1 MRLCSDSSAFDFWDG
16 CVRSSWSA
24 VLPFLAAITFCV
36 ASLRVPWPSPLQKL
50 FTALKA
56 PFRTFIT
63 LHEAEAVDLQWQPT
77 RRSEYLRPPPFGR
90 SLVFTFAGVLQ
101 SLAWIANGVFY
112 FVATN
117 QADAWHFAQ
126 CLLVAFSWLYTAVR
140 PIASPFGTAP
150 YDLFVI
156 YCLHLVG
163 GVLLLGGRLFD
174 YVIGETPLPSTPTL
188 VGLSANLASVLV
200 LLYFTVKMPMDLP
213 SAGVKTEDIGES
225 VSPEDYT
232 RLWGWI
238 TFNWVYPLIKRGT
251 HQMLNEKDV
260 WGLSPTMQSRPVFI
274 KFQSIRSVSLLR
286 RLILTTSLDMILDFV
301 GTILSI
307 LFAYAGPFFLKRI
320 LDSIN
325 QPNPSPRETGTAYIY
340 ATLMFLCAVL
350 KAQCDLQHL
359 WFGRRAT
366 AHVRSGLMAAI
377 YDKTLKRRDF
387 SAIVGKD
394 NEKAAEAK
402 KSADSGDTKVA
413 TKADKAKAKA
423 EEDKANDPRAGAD
436 TGKIQNLMSSDADDI
451 AFITSS
457 IYFLTGAPFELIIGS
472 FFLYQL
478 LGWSAFAGFAVF
490 FACWPLNS
498 YLTNRGYTIHKGRTK
513 AKDKRMAILDE
524 LISSVKFIKFFAWEQ
539 RWIDRAL
546 TAREEELRWMLKAN
560 INNIIFSGLWGFAP
574 ISLSLVSFFTYVWLG
589 NELTVG
595 TAFTRYILFTN
606 FWSAV
611 PTYIVSVIQ
620 AGVALKRIAVY
631 LDEDEVTSQVSS
643 LKQDLSGSA
652 FSGAQDEGLG
662 LENASFEW
670 NKVETENK
678 DPEPAEVPESHP
690 QLASSSSVDVSTIVD
705 ADDSETHGHR
715 FQLKDLSIR
724 FPENHLSV
732 ITGPT
737 ASGKTALL
745 MALMG
750 EMTLLPGGRIIMAKN
765 NTVDEH
771 GNTHGIAY
779 AAQSPWLRH
788 QSIRDNILFGSPM
801 DEARYNEVIQCCAL
815 KPDLEMLEDGDATEI
830 GIKGVSLS
838 GGQKARVAL
847 ARAIYSR
854 KKYVLLDDPLSAV
867 DSHTSRFLYE
877 KCLQGPLLANRTVI
891 LVTHHV
897 ELVLPGAHYLVRMLD
912 GRIDT
917 QGTVEALRVQGVLD
931 EITHEAAVEVEK
943 EEAVVAADTPEV
955 PGEQTEVKK
964 PRKLVEDEHRET
976 GSVKWSVHKAYLS
989 ASSYYI
995 WGLLVFIIVVQQLRA
1010 VSEKIWIKL
1019 WTEAY
1024 TTSFSALVFRPFG
1037 SGGNDIL
1044 LSNNLPYMGQAEFKQ
1059 WDTSP
1064 VVSRLPSASERPMFY
1079 VGVYAALGMLGVV
1092 LQLTSA
1098 ALQYTGALRASR
1110 ILFKRLLVTVVR
1122 ATFRCVFPTYL
1133 GRMLNRFSKDFA
1145 TIDGRLA
1152 FSLQAVNS
1160 SLAGFFASILTVT
1173 IVFPPFLL
1181 PASIIG
1187 YFYRSLAIGYLNTG
1201 RDLRRMESNTRSPIF
1216 SDFGELLT
1224 GIVTVRAFSAEKNFM
1239 DSLHSR
1245 IDETTKFWYATWM
1258 TNRWLLI
1265 NFDLLGT
1272 ISVFIT
1278 ALFAITFL
1286 HDDAGLAGLAIT
1298 SALTFSESV
1307 YWACRFWTGLE
1318 LDLNSVER
1326 IIEYTDLPQEPPA
1339 IIESQRPPAY
1349 WPSSAANT
1357 SLVVVED
1364 LTVKYAP
1371 DLPSVLQDVSF
1382 ELKAGERVGL
1392 VGRTGSGKSTL
1403 AMSLLRF
1410 VDPSSGRILIDGI
1423 DISKIGVHD
1432 LRSRVTFIPQDA
1444 TLFSGSLRDNL
1455 DPFGDYEDSA
1465 CLDVLLRVNLIKQ
1478 SDIDSQITS
1487 RVESVATSPLGSR
1500 AASVHGDGAS
1510 DSLSALTNIETKTKL
1525 SLDTQ
1530 VSAGGTNF
1538 SQGQRQL
1545 IAMARALLRRS
1556 SIVVMDEATSS
1567 VDFSTDSK
1575 IQAAIRAEFTDS
1587 LLITVAHRLRTI
1599 IDYDRLLVLDKGKV
1613 VEFDTP
1619 SRLIQKE
1626 DGIFRNMCLKS
1637 GSFGEL
1643 EVAAKAKDALV

>member
-1 MRLCSDSSAFDFWDG
+1 MQVCSSSGAFDLWDG

-24 VLPFLAAITFCV
+24 ILPFLVMITFCV
-36 ASLRVPWPSPLQKL
+36 ASLRIPWPSPLQKL

-63 LHEAEAVDLQWQPT
+63 LHEAEAVDLQSAGEMAAD
-77 RRSEYLRPPPFGR
+77 SEIRVPQATPFGR

-101 SLAWIANGVFY
+101 SLAWIASGVFY
-112 FVATN
+112 FVATH
-117 QADAWHFAQ
+117 QAEAWHFAQ
-126 CLLVAFSWLYTAVR
+126 FLLIAVSWLYTAVR
-140 PIASPFGTAP
+140 PIASPFATAP

-156 YCLHLVG
+156 YLLHLAG
-163 GVLLLGGRLFD
+163 GVFAARWTSLRLCGRGNAVAFDAYPSGPVRQFSHRPGAAIFHGQDANGFPLCTGEEGGYSD
-174 YVIGETPLPSTPTL
+174 P
-188 VGLSANLASVLV
+188 
-200 LLYFTVKMPMDLP
+200 
-213 SAGVKTEDIGES
+213 KTKISQGQS

-238 TFNWVYPLIKRGT
+238 TFSWVYPMIKRGKHET
-251 HQMLNEKDV
+251 LNEKDV
-260 WGLSPTMQSRPVFI
+260 WSLSPTMQSRPLFI
-274 KFQSIRSVSLLR
+274 KFQSIR
-286 RLILTTSLDMILDFV
+286 LDFV

-307 LFAYAGPFFLKRI
+307 FFAYAGPFFLKRI

-325 QPNPSPRETGTAYIY
+325 QADPSPRETGTAYIY
-340 ATLMFLCAVL
+340 AGLMLLCSVL
-350 KAQCDLQHL
+350 KVLSDIFPPDLRLLNHCYRPNVT
-359 WFGRRAT
+359 FST
-366 AHVRSGLMAAI
+366 SVRSELMAAI
-377 YDKTLKRRDF
+377 YDKTLKRQDF
-387 SAIVGKD
+387 SGIVNKD

-402 KSADSGDTKVA
+402 KSADSADAVKVT

-423 EEDKANDPRAGAD
+423 EEDKANDPRAGA
-436 TGKIQNLMSSDADDI
+436 GSSILPHLFSVLKHPSQTREKSKTSCRTTTDDI
-451 AFITSS
+451 AFIVST
-457 IYFLTGAPFELIIGS
+457 IYFLTGAPFELAIGS

-498 YLTNRGYTIHKGRTK
+498 YVTNRGYTLHKGVTK
-513 AKDKRMAILDE
+513 AKDKRMAVLDE
-524 LISSVKFIKFFAWEQ
+524 LISSLK
-539 RWIDRAL
+539 
-546 TAREEELRWMLKAN
+546 ARERSNSSSFLHGNNAGLTGLWLHGTKSCDGCSKVFPQLSSFSSIWN
-560 INNIIFSGLWGFAP
+560 LNPPSDYINTILFTGLWGFAP

-595 TAFTRYILFTN
+595 TAFTLC
-606 FWSAV
+606 
-611 PTYIVSVIQ
+611 PTYIVSIIQ
-620 AGVALKRIAVY
+620 ARVALNRIAVY

-643 LKQDLSGSA
+643 LKQDPSDSA
-652 FSGAQDEGLG
+652 PSNAQNEGLG

-670 NKVETENK
+670 NKVEDEKAPRTG
-678 DPEPAEVPESHP
+678 ESTRTARAICVLEFD
-690 QLASSSSVDVSTIVD
+690 Q
-705 ADDSETHGHR
+705 
-715 FQLKDLSIR
+715 Q
-724 FPENHLSV
+724 NHLSV

-750 EMTLLPGGRIIMAKN
+750 EMTLLPGGRLIMVKN

-771 GNTHGIAY
+771 GNTRGIAY

-801 DEARYNEVIQCCAL
+801 DEARYNDTIQCCAL
-815 KPDLEMLEDGDATEI
+815 KPDLDMLEDGDATEI
-830 GIKGVSLS
+830 GVKGVSLS
-838 GGQKARVAL
+838 GGQKARYTQERRLTLVQ
-847 ARAIYSR
+847 
-854 KKYVLLDDPLSAV
+854 

-897 ELVLPGAHYLVRMLD
+897 ELVLPGAHYVVRMLD

-917 QGTVEALRVQGVLD
+917 QGTAEELRAKGVLD
-931 EITHEAAVEVEK
+931 EIAHEAAVEVQK
-943 EEAVVAADTPEV
+943 EEAAVAAEAPEAL
-955 PGEQTEVKK
+955 EQTEAKK
-964 PRKLVEDEHRET
+964 PRKLVEDEHRGGGT
-976 GSVKWSVHKAYLS
+976 
-989 ASSYYI
+989 SYYI
-995 WGLLVFIIVVQQLRA
+995 WGLLAFLIVAQQLRA
-1010 VSEKIWIKL
+1010 VSEKIWIKI

-1024 TTSFSALVFRPFG
+1024 TTSFAVLIFKPFG
-1037 SGGNDIL
+1037 SGGNEIL
-1044 LSNNLPYMGQAEFKQ
+1044 LTDNLPYTDVYFKQ
-1059 WDTSP
+1059 SGASTLE
-1064 VVSRLPSASERPMFY
+1064 SRFPNASERPMFY
-1079 VGVYAALGMLGVV
+1079 VGVYAVLGMVWCHSPV
-1092 LQLTSA
+1092 DIRYA
-1098 ALQYTGALRASR
+1098 PIHR
-1110 ILFKRLLVTVVR
+1110 
-1122 ATFRCVFPTYL
+1122 
-1133 GRMLNRFSKDFA
+1133 RFE
-1145 TIDGRLA
+1145 GLPN
-1152 FSLQAVNS
+1152 SLQAVNAA
-1160 SLAGFFASILTVT
+1160 LAGFFASILTV
-1173 IVFPPFLL
+1173 IAVFPPFLL

-1187 YFYRSLAIGYLNTG
+1187 YLYRYLAIGYLNAG

-1224 GIVTVRAFSAEKNFM
+1224 GIVTHSPLRKLHEQRALPDRRNEQIL
-1239 DSLHSR
+1239 D
-1245 IDETTKFWYATWM
+1245 DEPLASGQLRPPGQYP
-1258 TNRWLLI
+1258 
-1265 NFDLLGT
+1265 
-1272 ISVFIT
+1272 
-1278 ALFAITFL
+1278 LFAITFL

-1298 SALTFSESV
+1298 SALTFSQSV

-1326 IIEYTDLPQEPPA
+1326 IVEYMDLPQEPPA
-1339 IIESQRPPAY
+1339 IIESHRPPAY
-1349 WPSSAANT
+1349 WPSSVANT
-1357 SLVVVED
+1357 ALVAVED
-1364 LTVKYAP
+1364 LNVKYAP

-1423 DISKIGVHD
+1423 DISKIGVH
-1432 LRSRVTFIPQDA
+1432 
-1444 TLFSGSLRDNL
+1444 
-1455 DPFGDYEDSA
+1455 GDYEDSA

-1478 SDIDSQITS
+1478 SDIDSQTTS
-1487 RVESVATSPLGSR
+1487 RVESVAASPLGSR
-1500 AASVHGDGAS
+1500 VASVHGDDAS
-1510 DSLSALTNIETKTKL
+1510 DSFSALTNVETKMKL

-1567 VDFSTDSK
+1567 VDFETDSK

-1613 VEFDTP
+1613 AEFDTP

-1643 EVAAKAKDALV
+1643 EAAAKAKDAVV